1 MLKKH
6 TTMKNIILSIALM
19 FLTSIS
25 IGQTIIDMAT
35 SHEVNW
41 NRKNGENYLKD
52 VNNYMQPYV
61 GTWKYIDGA
70 NEFIIT
76 LTKVEM
82 FHVVFPDYNIDY
94 YEDGLLLSYQK
105 LENDNVVF
113 QSLIDLNPIG
123 IIKEFGKLYLTFTDY
138 ERTYTNE
145 ILNVSRK
152 AGHEAILD
160 LIDDGSGGYN
170 LHFKLY
176 TEKTY
181 LGTKYEPVQ
190 SDDPYH
196 STPTD
201 VIMTKVE

>member
-1 MLKKH
+1 
-6 TTMKNIILSIALM
+6 MKNITLLIAFVL
-19 FLTSIS
+19 LANTT
-25 IGQTIIDMAT
+25 IGQTVIDMAG
-35 SHEVNW
+35 EPVQDEM
-41 NRKNGENYLKD
+41 KNGNYYIKD
-52 VNNYMQPYV
+52 INNYIQPYE

-70 NEFIIT
+70 NEFRIT

-82 FHVVFPDYNIDY
+82 YHVTDTDYNIDY
-94 YEDGLLLSYQK
+94 FIDGLLLSYQK
-105 LENDNVVF
+105 LENGNVVF
-113 QSLIDLNPIG
+113 QSPINLNPVG